1 MMDRKCSCNR
11 LVSTSHVERTQV
23 VKRGNVERTPRM
35 IQRRIGLL
43 KNCMDPGNL
52 PLADG
57 KVFGRA
63 YELPMEP

>member
-1 MMDRKCSCNR
+1 M
-11 LVSTSHVERTQV
+11 ERTQV